1 MLISMGAARRGL
13 CVSPCGGRGGR
24 VWVCP
29 WPSGSVSQRFCQ
41 HQPLWMRV
49 CLSEGQLQR
58 MSRMCVCECVCVHAL
73 LGMFCSLAICPTVW
87 VSLSF
92 FFFGLCWVFTA
103 LAFFSR
109 GEQGLL
115 FIAVHGLLLAVA
127 SLVVEHGTPELEGSV
142 VVVHRLSYPVACG
155 TFPDQ
160 GWNPCPL
167 YWQGDSHP
175 LPHQGSPCLGLYS
188 IFL

>member
-1 MLISMGAARRGL
+1 MG
-13 CVSPCGGRGGR
+13 
-24 VWVCP
+24 
-29 WPSGSVSQRFCQ
+29 
-41 HQPLWMRV
+41 
-49 CLSEGQLQR
+49 LSL
-58 MSRMCVCECVCVHAL
+58 
-73 LGMFCSLAICPTVW
+73 
-87 VSLSF
+87 F

-175 LPHQGSPCLGLYS
+175 LPHQGNPCLSLKVK
-188 IFL
+188 LTATV